1 MDRVRSNIIHSYQII
16 NVITQSH
23 PYENDFSD
31 VSGKPFGLNP
41 RPRQR
46 HSQTEFKHVP
56 SHATTVARS
65 RRQHH
70 HRDPRQD
77 HRHQNH
83 PHPVPKLHAE
93 IRAGKQRIDVILD
106 DDHQGHVGRKHDAPD
121 DRSHDG
127 DDEREDGDGM
137 RVQEQGQDK
146 DDGRERRRDEVERE
160 DEQQTRLG
168 YVGEIRRES
177 DSTEETRRDRVT
189 ELRTI
194 TFTRVQR
201 AAERG

>member
-1 MDRVRSNIIHSYQII
+1 
-16 NVITQSH
+16 
-23 PYENDFSD
+23 
-31 VSGKPFGLNP
+31 
-41 RPRQR
+41 
-46 HSQTEFKHVP
+46 
-56 SHATTVARS
+56 
-65 RRQHH
+65 
-70 HRDPRQD
+70 
-77 HRHQNH
+77 
-83 PHPVPKLHAE
+83 
-93 IRAGKQRIDVILD
+93 
-106 DDHQGHVGRKHDAPD
+106 
-121 DRSHDG
+121 
-127 DDEREDGDGM
+127 M